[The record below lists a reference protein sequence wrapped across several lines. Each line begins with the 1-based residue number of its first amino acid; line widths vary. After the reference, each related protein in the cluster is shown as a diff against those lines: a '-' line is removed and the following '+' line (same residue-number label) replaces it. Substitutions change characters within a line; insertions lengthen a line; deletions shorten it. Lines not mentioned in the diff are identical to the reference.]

1 MPQRFYIETTTG
13 AVSLTATGPALPSLS
28 FYLRDISALDIVF
41 LENGS
46 ECTST
51 VLAGT
56 NILRTGLKSVPGSLL
71 LAGSSTHTLEG
82 EVATVTLSLNTA
94 ELLAYFESNIPGG
107 ASGSAFLFEVEVSSP
122 DNTARATY
130 AQLPAVVQRSVLDP
144 DDEDPTAASVF
155 AGRAE
160 AAADRAEDAADRAEA
175 AADDPGSSG
184 LADGDYGDI
193 VVSGGGTTLTIDNES
208 VGAAKIAPALKPS
221 GTAATTDEA
230 LRALGTAAGTAAAG
244 DDLRLSNAR
253 TPTAHAASHGDG
265 GSDALTLAQ
274 SQVTGLPAALA
285 DKAPLASPSL
295 TGAPTAP
302 TATTGDASTKLATTA
317 FVAAAIAA
325 LIGGAPGA
333 LDTLKEIADAL
344 GEDEDFAA
352 TITSALAGKLAKSA
366 NLSDLTDAAAGRTN
380 LGVAVGSDVQ
390 AYSANLAALAAVV
403 STATG
408 RSLLATASVSAARTL
423 LGLVIGTDIQ
433 AYSAN
438 LATFAGIA
446 PAANVQSMLAAA
458 NYAAIKAL
466 LTLGNVDNT
475 ADADKPISTA
485 TLAALEEKE
494 DVDAAS
500 KTYTRTDET
509 AKTATPVLTLENT
522 TPSASNANTRQW
534 SPALRLIG
542 QGWDGSASEA
552 VEVTAWLETG
562 SASPHAVGTFV
573 VELRKQDGSATQL
586 RFSGDSGN
594 LTAAGL
600 VAADRFGKTST
611 LGENGLTTDQDTL
624 YITAASAIQ
633 LTNPVLFGEAIG
645 GYARLAAAVAGVLQ
659 LSNGAGS
666 ADAILRGVATP
677 TANNDAAPKAYVDAA
692 QLRSTVLVS
701 GTTKTLALADAHTVQ
716 PCTNA
721 AGCTITVPPNSDVA
735 FPIGTE
741 ILFHVAGGP
750 VTFVAGFGVAVYPAY
765 TLVSP
770 RKFSV
775 MSLRK
780 TATDGWA
787 LAPYGFV
794 PAGAPTVAESTI
806 ARTLS
811 TDDVGKWIRCTN
823 AAAITIAV
831 PAQADV
837 AWPDDTEVYIEQA
850 GAGVITLDDSDVTL
864 NGALSSAGQYTA
876 LGLKRVAEDVW
887 TVIGGVA

>member
-1 MPQRFYIETTTG
+1 
-13 AVSLTATGPALPSLS
+13 
-28 FYLRDISALDIVF
+28 
-41 LENGS
+41 
-46 ECTST
+46 
-51 VLAGT
+51 
-56 NILRTGLKSVPGSLL
+56 
-71 LAGSSTHTLEG
+71 
-82 EVATVTLSLNTA
+82 
-94 ELLAYFESNIPGG
+94 
-107 ASGSAFLFEVEVSSP
+107 
-122 DNTARATY
+122 
-130 AQLPAVVQRSVLDP
+130 
-144 DDEDPTAASVF
+144 
-155 AGRAE
+155 
-160 AAADRAEDAADRAEA
+160 
-175 AADDPGSSG
+175 
-184 LADGDYGDI
+184 
-193 VVSGGGTTLTIDNES
+193 
-208 VGAAKIAPALKPS
+208 
-221 GTAATTDEA
+221 
-230 LRALGTAAGTAAAG
+230 
-244 DDLRLSNAR
+244 
-253 TPTAHAASHGDG
+253 
-265 GSDALTLAQ
+265 
-274 SQVTGLPAALA
+274 
-285 DKAPLASPSL
+285 
-295 TGAPTAP
+295 
-302 TATTGDASTKLATTA
+302 
-317 FVAAAIAA
+317 
-325 LIGGAPGA
+325 
-333 LDTLKEIADAL
+333 
-344 GEDEDFAA
+344 
-352 TITSALAGKLAKSA
+352 
-366 NLSDLTDAAAGRTN
+366 
-380 LGVAVGSDVQ
+380 
-390 AYSANLAALAAVV
+390 
-403 STATG
+403 
-408 RSLLATASVSAARTL
+408 
-423 LGLVIGTDIQ
+423 
-433 AYSAN
+433 
-438 LATFAGIA
+438 
-446 PAANVQSMLAAA
+446 MLAAA

-466 LTLGNVDNT
+466 LALGNVDNT

-500 KTYTRTDET
+500 KIYTRTDET
-509 AKTATPVLTLENT
+509 PLTATPVVELENT
-522 TPSASNANTRQW
+522 TPSGSNVSTRQW
-534 SPALRLIG
+534 SPAIRLRG
-542 QGWDGSASEA
+542 QGWTGSASEA
-552 VEVTAWLETG
+552 VEATCWLETG
-562 SASPHAVGTFV
+562 SASPHAIGTFV
-573 VELRKQDGSATQL
+573 VELKKQDGTATQL
-586 RFSGDSGN
+586 RFAGDSGN

-659 LSNGAGS
+659 LSTGDGS
-666 ADAILRGVATP
+666 ANAILRGVATP
-677 TANNDAAPKAYVDAA
+677 TATNDAAPKGYVDAL

-770 RKFSV
+770 RKFSL

-837 AWPDDTEVYIEQA
+837 AWPDDTEIYIEQA

>member
-51 VLAGT
+51 VLTGT

-107 ASGSAFLFEVEVSSP
+107 ASSSAFLFEVEVSNP

-193 VVSGGGTTLTIDNES
+193 VVSGGGTILTLDNES

-244 DDLRLSNAR
+244 DDLRLSDAR

-274 SQVTGLPAALA
+274 SQVTGLPDALA
-285 DKAPLASPSL
+285 AKAPLASPAL

-333 LDTLKEIADAL
+333 LDTLKEIADAI
-344 GEDEDFAA
+344 GDDEDFAA

-380 LGVAVGSDVQ
+380 LGVAIGSDVQ

-408 RSLLATASVSAARTL
+408 RSLLATASASAARTL
-423 LGLVIGTDIQ
+423 LGLVIGTNVQ

-458 NYAAIKAL
+458 DYAAVKTL

-475 ADADKPISTA
+475 ADADKP
-485 TLAALEEKE
+485 
-494 DVDAAS
+494 V
-500 KTYTRTDET
+500 
-509 AKTATPVLTLENT
+509 
-522 TPSASNANTRQW
+522 
-534 SPALRLIG
+534 
-542 QGWDGSASEA
+542 SEA
-552 VEVTAWLETG
+552 AQEALDDKAPL
-562 SASPHAVGTFV
+562 ASPT
-573 VELRKQDGSATQL
+573 
-586 RFSGDSGN
+586 
-594 LTAAGL
+594 LTG
-600 VAADRFGKTST
+600 
-611 LGENGLTTDQDTL
+611 
-624 YITAASAIQ
+624 
-633 LTNPVLFGEAIG
+633 
-645 GYARLAAAVAGVLQ
+645 
-659 LSNGAGS
+659 
-666 ADAILRGVATP
+666 TP
-677 TANNDAAPKAYVDAA
+677 TAPTPATADNSTKIATTAFVAAA
-692 QLRSTVLVS
+692 QLRSTVIVS

-811 TDDVGKWIRCTN
+811 TDDVGKWIRCTS
-823 AAAITIAV
+823 AAAVTVTV

-850 GAGVITLDDSDVTL
+850 GAGVVTVAGDTGVTTNGDL
-864 NGALSSAGQYTA
+864 NSAGQYTA

-887 TVIGGVA
+887 TVIGGAA